1 MIAKPSVAKTCLH
14 VFMTEVQNQNDIVIS
29 FSTRGK
35 TMSRVHYNEEMKLQT
50 VKLVLKGEK
59 SATKL
64 AKEIG
69 VTANTVCRWVQ
80 DYRKKNNLP
89 SYEEEHRLKKV
100 SIEELA
106 TKNRELERKL
116 KQREKELAEERETV
130 EILKKIYEPNIAAIA
145 S

>member
-1 MIAKPSVAKTCLH
+1 
-14 VFMTEVQNQNDIVIS
+14 
-29 FSTRGK
+29 
-35 TMSRVHYNEEMKLQT
+35 MSRVHYNEEMKLQT

-59 SATKL
+59 SATKI
-64 AKEIG
+64 AKDIG

-80 DYRKKNNLP
+80 DYRRQNNLP
-89 SYEEEHRLKKV
+89 SYEEERRLKRV

-130 EILKKIYEPNIAAIA
+130 EILKKSLHIFMRPQG
-145 S
+145 

>member
-1 MIAKPSVAKTCLH
+1 
-14 VFMTEVQNQNDIVIS
+14 
-29 FSTRGK
+29 
-35 TMSRVHYNEEMKLQT
+35 MSRVHYNEEMKLQT
-50 VKLVLKGEK
+50 IKLVLKGEK

-89 SYEEEHRLKKV
+89 SYEEEYRLKKV

-130 EILKKIYEPNIAAIA
+130 EILKKSMSRISRRLQASLQIDMIEAIGFLEIPA
-145 S
+145 HL

>member
-1 MIAKPSVAKTCLH
+1 MLSYSLLNSRI
-14 VFMTEVQNQNDIVIS
+14 EE
-29 FSTRGK
+29 K

-59 SATKL
+59 SATKI
-64 AKEIG
+64 AKDIG

-80 DYRKKNNLP
+80 DYRRQNNLP
-89 SYEEEHRLKKV
+89 SYEEERRLKRV

-130 EILKKIYEPNIAAIA
+130 EILKKSLHIFMRPQG
-145 S
+145 

>member
-1 MIAKPSVAKTCLH
+1 MLSYSLLNSQP
-14 VFMTEVQNQNDIVIS
+14 EE
-29 FSTRGK
+29 K

-89 SYEEEHRLKKV
+89 SYEEERRLKKV

-130 EILKKIYEPNIAAIA
+130 EILKKSLHIFMRPHD
-145 S
+145 

>member
-1 MIAKPSVAKTCLH
+1 
-14 VFMTEVQNQNDIVIS
+14 
-29 FSTRGK
+29 
-35 TMSRVHYNEEMKLQT
+35 MSRVHYNEEMKLQT

-89 SYEEEHRLKKV
+89 SYEEEYRLKKV

>member
-1 MIAKPSVAKTCLH
+1 
-14 VFMTEVQNQNDIVIS
+14 
-29 FSTRGK
+29 
-35 TMSRVHYNEEMKLQT
+35 MSRVHYNEEMKLQT

>member
-1 MIAKPSVAKTCLH
+1 
-14 VFMTEVQNQNDIVIS
+14 
-29 FSTRGK
+29 
-35 TMSRVHYNEEMKLQT
+35 MSRVHYNEEMKLQT
-50 VKLVLKGEK
+50 IKLVLKGEK

-89 SYEEEHRLKKV
+89 SYEEERRLKKV

>member
-1 MIAKPSVAKTCLH
+1 MLSYSLLNSKI
-14 VFMTEVQNQNDIVIS
+14 ED
-29 FSTRGK
+29 K

-50 VKLVLKGEK
+50 VKIVLKGEK
-59 SATKL
+59 SATKI
-64 AKEIG
+64 AKDIG

-80 DYRKKNNLP
+80 DYRRQNNLP
-89 SYEEEHRLKKV
+89 SYEEERRLKRV

-130 EILKKIYEPNIAAIA
+130 EILKKSLHIFMRPQG
-145 S
+145 